1 MNDLPNESK
10 KKVPARIGSKQPR
23 LLFVVYIVRLEPKIK
38 SETLFFFTKLD
49 HRTGSITIENNGK
62 KDLGSMQIQS
72 SICEIMVAID

>member
-1 MNDLPNESK
+1 MIYRINK
-10 KKVPARIGSKQPR
+10 KKVPSKHDI
-23 LLFVVYIVRLEPKIK
+23 FIIRLEPKMKTEAI
-38 SETLFFFTKLD
+38 FFTKLD